1 MEWIRGDEYS
11 VLVHGADEPQ
21 RLTYLFGASAG
32 GRFLP
37 ELSGLRVFVNE
48 NGQQVE
54 YRGKDIVSVVSWTHQ
69 TELTVDLSDS
79 EKSMVVPKVGE
90 STEDRP

>member
-1 MEWIRGDEYS
+1 MEWKRGDEYS
-11 VLVHGADEPQ
+11 VLVHGEDEPQ

-37 ELSGLRVFVNE
+37 ELSGLRVFINE
-48 NGQQVE
+48 KGEVVE
-54 YRGKDIVSVVSWTHQ
+54 YRGKDIVSVVSWSLP

-79 EKSMVVPKVGE
+79 EKSTVAPKVGD
-90 STEDRP
+90 STEDHP